1 MTQTELAEATD
12 IPYQTIGHW
21 ERNSTSPKFDSVEKI
36 AKALGITV
44 AELISPD
51 SCQSD
56 AATARN
62 NLYKKI
68 DDELRKTEESDIEM
82 YRAWMRV
89 APMVQKILS
98 EESSAAAPATRRKP
112 MSSEAKRR
120 WLRINDTI
128 EKVTITLLTAR
139 WPGARY
145 ILMSRMDSMLCFSF
159 GGRWRQNTNLNKKR
173 QIPGQPMRCPGI
185 TYCGKFYGGI
195 LPHGLFSR
203 LRERMDAP
211 Q

>member
-1 MTQTELAEATD
+1 MTIGECIRTARIAAGMTQTEVAEATD

-128 EKVTITLLTAR
+128 EKVTN
-139 WPGARY
+139 Y
-145 ILMSRMDSMLCFSF
+145 IVDCEMAGREIHPNVEDGLDAMLQL
-159 GGRWRQNTNLNKKR
+159 RRQMATEYEL
-173 QIPGQPMRCPGI
+173 
-185 TYCGKFYGGI
+185 
-195 LPHGLFSR
+195 
-203 LRERMDAP
+203 E
-211 Q
+211 

>member
-1 MTQTELAEATD
+1 MTIGECIRTARIAAGMTQTELAEATD

-98 EESSAAAPATRRKP
+98 E
-112 MSSEAKRR
+112 
-120 WLRINDTI
+120 
-128 EKVTITLLTAR
+128 
-139 WPGARY
+139 
-145 ILMSRMDSMLCFSF
+145 
-159 GGRWRQNTNLNKKR
+159 
-173 QIPGQPMRCPGI
+173 
-185 TYCGKFYGGI
+185 
-195 LPHGLFSR
+195 
-203 LRERMDAP
+203 
-211 Q
+211 